1 MLASAKNLSR
11 QIGSLFCLAMLS
23 QVGLAFGGIVP
34 LTRDGTLPAA
44 PIVID
49 RSNLPLAPTA
59 TEAEPAF
66 DVSADVTVAVPAIE
80 IAPEHSQTTAPT
92 AVPLPPAVET
102 GISGGAALML
112 AAGLR
117 KLRRIIRRSA

>member
-1 MLASAKNLSR
+1 MLASARNLSR
-11 QIGSLFCLAMLS
+11 QVGSLFCLVMLS

-44 PIVID
+44 PNVID
-49 RSNLPLAPTA
+49 QSNLQQAPTA
-59 TEAEPAF
+59 IDKAPAF
-66 DVSADVTVAVPAIE
+66 DPSTDVIVGVPVIE

-117 KLRRIIRRSA
+117 KLRRVIRRSA